1 MNWFFI
7 SERPIQF
14 IKNITETISVFI
26 KPVIVAH
33 DGKTSEFSLA
43 SKQLRPYKSHL
54 IIANSTE
61 RKLLQKWQKQ
71 K

>member
-7 SERPIQF
+7 SEKPIQF

-43 SKQLRPYKSHL
+43 SKC
-54 IIANSTE
+54 
-61 RKLLQKWQKQ
+61 
-71 K
+71 